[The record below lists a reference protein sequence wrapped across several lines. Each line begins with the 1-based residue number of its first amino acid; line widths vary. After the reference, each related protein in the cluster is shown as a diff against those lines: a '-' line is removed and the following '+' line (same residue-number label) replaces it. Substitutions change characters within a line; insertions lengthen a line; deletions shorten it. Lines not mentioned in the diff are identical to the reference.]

1 MRRRRKFSIFIF
13 FLPKEK
19 SFFVAVFTHF
29 SVHLK
34 DFLDAVRRLSA
45 FFSIRIKER
54 VQTSPPF
61 PPSSQDTMT
70 GSRFKSIAALALIF
84 FTLFTIPSD
93 VECANNKKSSP
104 SPPIV
109 HEPTIEEVT
118 AKQLERILAEKDYV
132 AVYWCKFS
140 IRPMD
145 YLWINVKQVTIVL
158 KVSRKEKKVELRKF
172 RVKIFLEPYVMWKIL
187 KKKKV
192 QVACVWDR
200 NKKKTFLLYKRYEK
214 EEKI

>member
-1 MRRRRKFSIFIF
+1 MRNQEKSLKLNSIEKKKKIFYFYLFS
-13 FLPKEK
+13 PNRK
-19 SFFVAVFTHF
+19 SFFAAIFTHF

-45 FFSIRIKER
+45 FFSIRINER

-70 GSRFKSIAALALIF
+70 GPRFKSIAALALIF
-84 FTLFTIPSD
+84 FSLFTIPSD

-104 SPPIV
+104 SSPPV

-118 AKQLERILAEKDYV
+118 AKQLERILADKDYV

-140 IRPMD
+140 IRPRWTSPS
-145 YLWINVKQVTIVL
+145 WIKVTVKDKPEVG
-158 KVSRKEKKVELRKF
+158 KKSNEKSGRVKS
-172 RVKIFLEPYVMWKIL
+172 RVKIFSSL
-187 KKKKV
+187 
-192 QVACVWDR
+192 
-200 NKKKTFLLYKRYEK
+200 T
-214 EEKI
+214 